1 MESKRFNPAKIEKLN
16 NPERLKELPVSFIAT
31 QAGLVEPE
39 VIVDLGAGTGLY
51 SRAFAELFAHS
62 IIYALDISSVM
73 VEWMV
78 EHVVPRYPRI
88 KPLVMDDGIVPLEN
102 ESVDFLLMVNLHH
115 EIDDAETTVREA
127 HRVMKKGAGIAISD
141 WRKEE
146 MEIGPSMA
154 IRVDEREV
162 ADDLKRRG
170 FRDIRT
176 FNQFRYNYLLIARR

>member
-1 MESKRFNPAKIEKLN
+1 MESKRFNPAKLAKLN
-16 NPERLKELPVSFIAT
+16 NPERLKELPISFMAA
-31 QAGLVEPE
+31 QAKLNDPR

-51 SRAFAELFAHS
+51 SRAFAEMFTNCT
-62 IIYALDISSVM
+62 IYALDVSSVM

-115 EIDDAETTVREA
+115 EIDDAEATVREA

-176 FNQFRYNYLLIARR
+176 FNQFRYNYLVIARR